1 MERVILAVLFAFA
14 AGTTF
19 AQVAVTARPD
29 PADPRAAEQARPYES
44 AFKDYRP
51 YVDPDIARWREV
63 NEEVGRLNGHVGHV
77 PQQPGTAAKPGA
89 KPPAQ
94 GGHGAH
100 K

>member
-1 MERVILAVLFAFA
+1 MQKAKVFVLLACASGFAV
-14 AGTTF
+14 
-19 AQVAVTARPD
+19 AQAPARPD
-29 PADPRAAEQARPYES
+29 ASDPKAPAPAQRYES

-63 NEEVGRLNGHVGHV
+63 NDEVGRLNGHVGHV
-77 PQQPGTAAKPGA
+77 PRQPGSASKPGA
-89 KPPAQ
+89 KPPAA